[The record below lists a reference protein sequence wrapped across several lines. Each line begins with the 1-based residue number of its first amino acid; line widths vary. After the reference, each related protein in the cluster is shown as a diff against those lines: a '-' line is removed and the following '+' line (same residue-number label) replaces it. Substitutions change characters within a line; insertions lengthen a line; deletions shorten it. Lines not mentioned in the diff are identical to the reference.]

1 MVMYLFTANTVRQM
15 KTALITSQ
23 KTLRISLDLGIT
35 YENLKIENKKIVFPN
50 GSHLGIDDIKIKLKD
65 KDVYYLDNNS
75 IKKFYFFS
83 DNTGYKLIP
92 TKTWT
97 TLTINS
103 TPMHR
108 YTFVDPKAD
117 TESKINLL
125 KPVIGNVLDTCM
137 GLGYTAILASK
148 TADKVVTFE
157 KDKNVIEI
165 ARLNPFSKELFLAK
179 NITIRDEDVFYAI
192 KKFRN
197 KNFDR
202 IIHDPPTLRY
212 AGELYS
218 DEFYKQIFRVLKDNG
233 IAYLYV
239 PRPGIS
245 KNKANLK
252 NTIMKRLKHIGF
264 SVVYSEEA
272 QGIRATKQIPS
283 KASKN

>member
-1 MVMYLFTANTVRQM
+1 MYLFTANTVRLM

-23 KTLRISLDLGIT
+23 KVLRISLDLGIT

-50 GSHLGIDDIKIKLKD
+50 GSRLGIDDMQIKLKD

-83 DNTGYKLIP
+83 DNKGYKLIP

-108 YTFVDPKAD
+108 YTFIDPRKD
-117 TESKINLL
+117 TESKIKLL
-125 KPVIGNVLDTCM
+125 KPVTGSVLDTCM

-165 ARLNPFSKELFLAK
+165 ARLNPFSRELFLAK
-179 NITIRDEDVFYAI
+179 NIAIKNEDVFYSI
-192 KKFRN
+192 KRFRN
-197 KNFDR
+197 KSFDR

-218 DEFYKQIFRVLKDNG
+218 DEFYKQVFRVLKDDG
-233 IAYLYV
+233 IAYFYV

-252 NTIMKRLKHIGF
+252 NTIMKRLKRIGF
-264 SVVYSEEA
+264 SAVYSEEA
-272 QGIRATKQIPS
+272 QGI
-283 KASKN
+283 KAMKPLKNS